1 MPSPDVPEVLFT
13 SHGYLVLQ
21 ADVARTYFPGDT
33 ILALKRDRELWLLP
47 TRGAA
52 AGGLVLKQRNL
63 EGDRSV
69 LVREVLEDA
78 PVVGT
83 RAAIWDARQGV
94 LRVALIGAAFC
105 ARPDA
110 HFPDQA
116 LAAHADVEPKRTGG
130 WLPRGHDIP
139 DRDDYVVRHRIADY
153 PTERHARIAA
163 RWIVGAA
170 SRDLP
175 RPPLGF

>member
-83 RAAIWDARQGV
+83 RAAIWDAREGV
-94 LRVALIGAAFC
+94 LRVALIGAA
-105 ARPDA
+105 
-110 HFPDQA
+110 
-116 LAAHADVEPKRTGG
+116 
-130 WLPRGHDIP
+130 
-139 DRDDYVVRHRIADY
+139 
-153 PTERHARIAA
+153 
-163 RWIVGAA
+163 
-170 SRDLP
+170 
-175 RPPLGF
+175 